1 MFDATKET
9 LISEKVITKTNYER
23 LKKTL
28 FYTKNFIDSD
38 GSMHLTVDSLIKIN
52 NIIRKITTAKF
63 YSILVNEIHQ
73 F

>member
-1 MFDATKET
+1 MFDAIKET
-9 LISEKVITKTNYER
+9 LISEKLITKTNYER

-28 FYTKNFIDSD
+28 FYIKNLIDSD
-38 GSMHLTVDSLIKIN
+38 GSMYLTVDSLIKIN
-52 NIIRKITTAKF
+52 NVIRKITTAKF

>member
-1 MFDATKET
+1 MFDAIKEA
-9 LISEKVITKTNYER
+9 LISEKLITKTNYER

-28 FYTKNFIDSD
+28 FYIKNLIDSD
-38 GSMHLTVDSLIKIN
+38 GSMYLTVDSLIKIS